1 MNKDKVRNLLKKL
14 RDLISCCKKTI
25 NVVDNV
31 IEDIDDLQL
40 SDNTSHK
47 PKVGNE

>member
-1 MNKDKVRNLLKKL
+1 MNKEKFRELFKKL

-25 NVVDNV
+25 DVVDNTF
-31 IEDIDDLQL
+31 EDIDDLQW
-40 SDNTSHK
+40 SDK